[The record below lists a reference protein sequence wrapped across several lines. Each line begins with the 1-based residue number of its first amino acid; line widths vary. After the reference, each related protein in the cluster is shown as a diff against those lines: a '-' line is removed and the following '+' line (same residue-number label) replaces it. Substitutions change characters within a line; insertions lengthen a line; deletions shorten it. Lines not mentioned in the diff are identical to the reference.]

1 MHTCSYSETSTYG
14 ALLGSG
20 PWVLQ
25 RQSLK
30 ESVPL
35 HCGSTQTAMLALL
48 KGPSRQLTDTVP
60 ELPRR
65 STNYNSTLWQHSTL
79 HLYQP
84 AFGKHSI
91 SWPSGHK
98 GKLSI
103 EDRNKGSFLK
113 YFIESQ
119 DADLQCQKMSTTH
132 NSSTNIIFSNFSITA
147 TEEDHKNYQA
157 LGLPQVDL
165 PWRALSENC
174 PKLKSH
180 LLAKLGVPLCNTG

>member
-14 ALLGSG
+14 ALLGLG

-35 HCGSTQTAMLALL
+35 HCGSTQTAMLALR

-79 HLYQP
+79 HLYLP

-91 SWPSGHK
+91 PWPSGHK
-98 GKLSI
+98 EKLLI
-103 EDRNKGSFLK
+103 EDRNKGGFLVGWVFWSILSRARTRIYSVRK
-113 YFIESQ
+113 WAQHTTAAPTSSLATSASQ
-119 DADLQCQKMSTTH
+119 LLRRTIR
-132 NSSTNIIFSNFSITA
+132 II
-147 TEEDHKNYQA
+147 
-157 LGLPQVDL
+157 
-165 PWRALSENC
+165 R
-174 PKLKSH
+174 
-180 LLAKLGVPLCNTG
+180 LLAYLRLICLEGHYQKTVQSWNPIFWLS